1 MKHLVDIICVK
12 TSQLAGFMPIEA
24 LQRLCMICEQNHQ
37 SRQKLTEKEE
47 Q

>member
-1 MKHLVDIICVK
+1 MKHRADIFPLSYFWFQVICVK
-12 TSQLAGFMPIEA
+12 TSQLAGFIY
-24 LQRLCMICEQNHQ
+24 EQNQQ